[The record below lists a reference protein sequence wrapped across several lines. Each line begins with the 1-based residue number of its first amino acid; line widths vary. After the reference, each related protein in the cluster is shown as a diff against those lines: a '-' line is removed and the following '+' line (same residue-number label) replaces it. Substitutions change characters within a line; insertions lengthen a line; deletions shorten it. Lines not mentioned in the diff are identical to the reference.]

1 MKPFESFLAREFDE
15 FIDYRKQLGLAERPL
30 RSYLLIFDRY
40 LIEHRQSS
48 ALLEPF
54 FFLQLRANLEMEPR
68 SVNTILSNLRSF
80 FQYLVRRGI
89 YDQNPLRDIPPLAER
104 YFMPFVFSPEQ
115 TDQLLDAAC
124 RNIRGASK
132 HLLYDAGMYLAISM
146 LAHCG
151 MRINEPLRLLKDHYR
166 PDDGTIYIAKTKFR
180 KDRLIPAPK
189 ALIEEIEQYLDMQ
202 DDYPADDQNPY
213 LLSGRKAWPHRD
225 QRIRTAFHQAV
236 RDIGLSRERQTLG
249 NINFGAP
256 TPHSLRHSFAI
267 NTLKGIRERGGSPQQ
282 ALPVLATY
290 MGHYKYQYTA
300 AYLKVSDASDVT
312 GLIAFAKSRLDPI

>member
-1 MKPFESFLAREFDE
+1 MKPFESFLARECDE
-15 FIDYRKQLGLAERPL
+15 FIEYRKQLGLAERPL
-30 RSYLLIFDRY
+30 RSYLLTFDRY
-40 LIEHRQSS
+40 LREQKQPPG
-48 ALLEPF
+48 LLEPM
-54 FFLQLRANLEMEPR
+54 FFLKLRADLRMQSR

-124 RNIRGASK
+124 RNIRGTSEN
-132 HLLYDAGMYLAISM
+132 LLYDAGMYLAISM

-151 MRINEPLRLLKDHYR
+151 MRINEPLRMLKHHYR
-166 PDDGTIYIAKTKFR
+166 PDDGTIYIEKTKFR

-189 ALIEEIEQYLDMQ
+189 ALMEEIEQYLDMQ
-202 DDYPADDQNPY
+202 DDYPTDDQNPY
-213 LLSGRKAWPHRD
+213 FLSGRKTWPHRD
-225 QRIRTAFHQAV
+225 HRIRRAFHQAV
-236 RDIGLSRERQTLG
+236 RDIGLSRERQTIG
-249 NINFGAP
+249 NINFGSP

-267 NTLKGIRERGGSPQQ
+267 NTLKRIRERDRSPQQ
-282 ALPVLATY
+282 ALPVLASY

>member
-15 FIDYRKQLGLAERPL
+15 FINYRKQLGLAERPL
-30 RSYLLIFDRY
+30 RSFLLIFDRY
-40 LIEHRQSS
+40 LVEHKQPSG
-48 ALLEPF
+48 LLEPL
-54 FFLQLRANLEMEPR
+54 FFLKLRANLQMQAR
-68 SVNTILSNLRSF
+68 SVNTMLSNLRSF
-80 FQYLVRRGI
+80 FQYLVRRDI

-124 RNIRGASK
+124 RNIRGTPQN
-132 HLLYDAGMYLAISM
+132 LLYDAGMYLAISM

-151 MRINEPLRLLKDHYR
+151 MRINEPLRLLKHHYR

-189 ALIEEIEQYLDMQ
+189 ALREEIDQYLDMQ

-225 QRIRTAFHQAV
+225 HRIRAAFHQAV

-256 TPHSLRHSFAI
+256 TPHSLRHSFAV
-267 NTLKGIRERGGSPQQ
+267 NTIKCLRERGGSPQQ
-282 ALPVLATY
+282 ALPVLASY

-312 GLIAFAKSRLDPI
+312 GLMAFAKSRLDPI